1 MCGIMQCS
9 DIHIKGLH
17 PEEHTCH
24 LTSDKLRWLIVNAGA
39 SIVKYDEEPDAIVTV
54 AQFLLI
60 LSLIDCQ
67 V

>member
-9 DIHIKGLH
+9 DIHIKRLH
-17 PEEHTCH
+17 PKEHTRH
-24 LTSDKLRWLIVNAGA
+24 LTSDKVRWLVVNEGA
-39 SIVKYDEEPDAIVTV
+39 SIVKYDEEPDAIVKV

-60 LSLIDCQ
+60 LSLFDCQ